1 LGKEGHGGLS
11 PEKAA
16 AMLGRLMLAWDGQW
30 FLKTAQSCGLE
41 KAVELNARV
50 RRSFAR
56 IEVREYLRA
65 SGRGPASSLAEA
77 ADLLMDYSR
86 AFLGDGMDGSWIV
99 AGDGADIV
107 VTRCR
112 PQEGAARA
120 GLKPDTPCVACEG
133 LWAAWLESI
142 LPGSSWT
149 TRIGS
154 CMGRGARRCEIRV
167 DQTASGIPG
176 DEGRQ
181 PAANRPGS

>member
-1 LGKEGHGGLS
+1 VQKGGPAKLT

-16 AMLGRLMLAWDGQW
+16 ELLGRLMLAWDGQW
-30 FLKTAQSCGLE
+30 FLKTAQSCGVE

-65 SGRGPASSLAEA
+65 SGRDPASSLEEA

-86 AFLGDGMDGSWIV
+86 AFLGDGMDGDWSV
-99 AGDGADIV
+99 DGDGAGIV

-120 GLKPDTPCVACEG
+120 GLRPDTPCVACEG
-133 LWAAWLESI
+133 LWGAWLESAI
-142 LPGSSWT
+142 PGSSWT
-149 TRIGS
+149 TRIDGS
-154 CMGRGARRCEIRV
+154 LGRGAERCEIRV
-167 DQTASGIPG
+167 DRAKPG
-176 DEGRQ
+176 
-181 PAANRPGS
+181 A